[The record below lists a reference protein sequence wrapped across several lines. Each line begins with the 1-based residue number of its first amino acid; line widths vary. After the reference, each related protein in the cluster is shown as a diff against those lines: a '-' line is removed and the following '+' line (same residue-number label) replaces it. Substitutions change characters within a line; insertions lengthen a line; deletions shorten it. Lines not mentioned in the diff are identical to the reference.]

1 MAKKDKTKKPKQD
14 KLSMRRVWQ
23 NNMYMLRIIHS
34 TDPWLI
40 PLRLGMSTLVS
51 VTYFLGST
59 YLLQY
64 VLNAVDEGKV
74 DVVLVKD
81 LSRLGRHRT
90 QTALFID
97 HLRENNVRVYSVT
110 EGIDSFNDNDDLLIG
125 MK

>member
-1 MAKKDKTKKPKQD
+1 
-14 KLSMRRVWQ
+14 MRRVWQ

-64 VLNAVDEGKV
+64 VLNAVDEGKGF
-74 DVVLVKD
+74 LMFCGWRYCLLH
-81 LSRLGRHRT
+81 LS
-90 QTALFID
+90 FVPI
-97 HLRENNVRVYSVT
+97 
-110 EGIDSFNDNDDLLIG
+110 
-125 MK
+125 